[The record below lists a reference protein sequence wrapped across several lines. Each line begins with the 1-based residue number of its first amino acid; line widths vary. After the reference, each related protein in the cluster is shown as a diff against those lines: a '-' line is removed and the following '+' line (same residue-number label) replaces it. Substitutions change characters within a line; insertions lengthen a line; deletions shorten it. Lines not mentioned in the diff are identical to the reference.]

1 MGLQLSKVDG
11 MTMHNPPR
19 IAFQSSLPRSGST
32 LLSNIVGQ
40 NPAFHV
46 TPTSGLLDLLYT
58 ARSQFSR
65 GEEFKAQHREEME
78 RAFIGFCRGGLEG
91 YAAALTSKPWL
102 LDKSRGWGVHYAFL
116 NAFYPNP
123 KIVCMLRDPVD
134 ILCSME
140 RNYRKAALRD
150 PGLVNNSEML
160 NTSLEKRLD
169 HWLAS
174 PPVGLAMERLLEILR
189 HGIDQQMLFI
199 RYEDLCANPGQE
211 MERFYAYLGLPSYEN
226 HDFINVEQ
234 ITVEDDKVYGVFG
247 DHTIRR
253 QVEPQPSRGGEVLG
267 AHLCDWIRQ
276 RYGWFY
282 ERFGSTPG

>member
-1 MGLQLSKVDG
+1 MATTS
-11 MTMHNPPR
+11 TPR

-40 NPAFHV
+40 NPDFHV
-46 TPTSGLLDLLYT
+46 TPTSGLLDLLYA

-65 GEEFKAQHREEME
+65 GEEFKAQNREEME
-78 RAFIGFCRGGLEG
+78 RAFAGFCRGGLEG
-91 YAAALTSKPWL
+91 YAAALTTRPWL
-102 LDKSRGWGVHYAFL
+102 LDKSRGGGMHYTFL

-134 ILCSME
+134 IFCSME
-140 RNYRKAALRD
+140 RNFRKAALQD
-150 PGLVNNSEML
+150 PGLVNHSEML

-169 HWLAS
+169 HWVAS

-189 HGIDQQMLFI
+189 QRVDQHMLFI
-199 RYEDLCANPGQE
+199 RYEDLCRNPRQE
-211 MERFYAYLGLPSYEN
+211 LDRFYAYLELPSYPG
-226 HDFINVEQ
+226 HDFNNVEQ
-234 ITVEDDKVYGVFG
+234 ITVEDDEVYGVFG

-253 QVEPQPSRGGEVLG
+253 EVEPQPSRGEKVLG
-267 AHLCDWIRQ
+267 AHLCEWIRQ

-282 ERFGSTPG
+282 ERFDSAPA